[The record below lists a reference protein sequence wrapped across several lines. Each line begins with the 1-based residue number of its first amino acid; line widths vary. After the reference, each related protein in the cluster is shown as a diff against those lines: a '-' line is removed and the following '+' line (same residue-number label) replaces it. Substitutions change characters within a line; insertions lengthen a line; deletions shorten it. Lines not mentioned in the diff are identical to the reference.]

1 MKKSIFLIFT
11 ILIIAIFSTFIF
23 ATEDQAPMDQ
33 NIEIET
39 SKEELSAE
47 NEIKVEE
54 IIDTNENNEKIEKEE
69 PENETEKADT
79 VKEERK
85 ELKGASEE
93 IIEGAN
99 ERDRKIASLT
109 QKYNNNRVTAT
120 IAYYLE
126 QVRSYSTPIFFI
138 FLTIGAF
145 NFFIIGNKKLDKKEQ
160 GFSWITACLIGW
172 VFFQCV
178 PLIFALFTL

>member
-11 ILIIAIFSTFIF
+11 ILIITIFSTFIF

-33 NIEIET
+33 SIEIET

-54 IIDTNENNEKIEKEE
+54 IIDTNEDNEKIE
-69 PENETEKADT
+69 NEAEKADT

-178 PLIFALFTL
+178 PLVFALFTL